1 MTMQEMYVSRGI
13 CPSKCRET
21 ARQVCLFLRDFVLWI
36 IKIIRYTQILVCF
49 LLHQTPL
56 LHQIILRRKDII
68 RPPVRRTCHQRQ
80 LPFQIR
86 NLPRVV
92 LLQLLQL
99 DIRRRQT
106 FRQLDPT
113 RHLLRTLAALVLLPT
128 ALRVGEPC
136 LGLLYANF
144 DGFYFL
150 LVIFV
155 CEFVET
161 VFFGGEGPEVVG
173 PTDFFLVDESVV
185 DEGLVDVGNGILV
198 HPRLRCQRND
208 FLFRVNL
215 LGAMI
220 NSQDGLTLLI
230 CGHTFGFPGHDYDSM
245 ELLVLTGQL
254 RRVQRFYSGRN
265 GFYEEGRGVAAGSLG
280 CRAPPRCA
288 AIIVF

>member
-1 MTMQEMYVSRGI
+1 MQEMYVGRGI
-13 CPSKCRET
+13 SPSKYREM

-36 IKIIRYTQILVCF
+36 IKIICNPQILVCF

-68 RPPVRRTCHQRQ
+68 RPPMRRTRHQRQ

-86 NLPRVV
+86 NLPRIV

-99 DIRRRQT
+99 DVRRRHT
-106 FRQLDPT
+106 FRQLDPP
-113 RHLLRTLAALVLLPT
+113 RHLLRALAALVLLP
-128 ALRVGEPC
+128 AAFRVGKLC

-150 LVIFV
+150 LVFFV
-155 CEFVET
+155 CEFVEA
-161 VFFGGEGPEVVG
+161 VSFGGEGPEVVG
-173 PTDFFLVDESVV
+173 SADFFLVDESVV
-185 DEGLVDVGNGILV
+185 DEGLVDIGNGILI

-220 NSQDGLTLLI
+220 NSQDGLALLI
-230 CGHTFGFPGHDYDSM
+230 CGHTFGFGRHDYDSM
-245 ELLVLTGQL
+245 ELLLLAGQL

-265 GFYEEGRGVAAGSLG
+265 GFYQEGRGVAAGWLG
-280 CRAPPRCA
+280 CRAPP
-288 AIIVF
+288 